1 MNREQVKK
9 KFDEVQ
15 EAMAAVAKAFPWE
28 DRAAYLSWMAQTLE
42 YVTYTTRILAQT
54 GASFPLRQTALAS
67 RFIQHA
73 TEEKGHEKLLHH
85 DAKALGADLS
95 KLPLLPEAEAFHKSV
110 YYWIY
115 QGRPAVVMGWA
126 LFLEGYAVK
135 NGGCVYERAVAAY
148 GPKPTSFLKVHTQED
163 PDHVDKAFA
172 VLDGFSSEELAD
184 VVHGLELYAKLYAN
198 IYRAISEGATKHD
211 AQAA

>member
-1 MNREQVKK
+1 MNCEQVKK

-15 EAMAAVAKAFPWE
+15 DQLAKVAEAFPWE
-28 DRAAYLSWMAQTLE
+28 SREAYASWMAQSLE

-54 GASFPLRQTALAS
+54 GASFPLHQTGLAS

-73 TEEKGHEKLLHH
+73 TEEKGHEKLLHN
-85 DAKALGADLS
+85 DAKALGYELS

-135 NGGCVYERAVAAY
+135 NGASIYERAAKAH
-148 GPKPTSFLKVHTQED
+148 GPKPTSFLRVHTQED
-163 PDHVDKAFA
+163 PDHVEKAFG
-172 VLDGFSSEELAD
+172 VLDGFSNEELDD
-184 VVHGLELYAKLYAN
+184 VAHGLELYAKLYAN
-198 IYRAISEGATKHD
+198 IYTAISDRVREGNKR
-211 AQAA
+211 AA